1 VSTTEDRA
9 PRSPADRAVR
19 DRVAPDRAPGGTPRA
34 PAGPPGAH
42 PVPAGRGPERP
53 LWHPLVVLPEL
64 VWMLVLVFGYSL
76 ARLFV
81 VDPAT
86 GYRNAFHLWALERDL
101 HLPSETAVQHL
112 ALHWPE
118 VLHAA
123 SDYYAYAHFPV
134 TSVFLAWVYV
144 FRHRSWRWVRN
155 GITGFTAAALL
166 IEALLPMAPP
176 RLVPAFGMEDVA
188 ARLGE
193 SVYPAS
199 TSSGVANQFAAMPSV
214 HFGWALLV
222 GVGVV
227 LLTRWRWRWLALL
240 HPGITLAVITLTAN
254 HYWLDS
260 VVAGGLVAAA
270 LGGSAVL
277 RRRELARRD
286 ARIAAWAAPVSGR

>member
-1 VSTTEDRA
+1 MTCPQRLAER
-9 PRSPADRAVR
+9 PADPTDPAV
-19 DRVAPDRAPGGTPRA
+19 AA
-34 PAGPPGAH
+34 GAH
-42 PVPAGRGPERP
+42 AGGPVGRRERP

-86 GYRNAFHLWALERDL
+86 GYRNAFRLWTLERDL
-101 HLPSETAVQHL
+101 HLPSEAALQHL
-112 ALHWPE
+112 VLQWPVLLRALN
-118 VLHAA
+118 
-123 SDYYAYAHFPV
+123 DYYASAHFPM
-134 TSVFLAWVYV
+134 TAVFLFWVYV
-144 FRHRSWRWVRN
+144 WRHRSWRWVRN
-155 GITGFTAAALL
+155 AITAFTAVALG
-166 IEALLPMAPP
+166 IEALVPMAPP
-176 RLVPAFGMEDVA
+176 RLVPTFGMEDVA

-227 LLTRWRWRWLALL
+227 LLTRTRWRWLALA
-240 HPGITLAVITLTAN
+240 HPAITLVVITLTAN

-260 VVAGGLVAAA
+260 VVAGALVAAA
-270 LGGSAVL
+270 LGGAGVL
-277 RRRELARRD
+277 RRRELARR
-286 ARIAAWAAPVSGR
+286 AERVAAWATPVRSR

>member
-1 VSTTEDRA
+1 VSTTEEQV
-9 PRSPADRAVR
+9 ADRPA
-19 DRVAPDRAPGGTPRA
+19 A
-34 PAGPPGAH
+34 PATASPTGAH
-42 PVPAGRGPERP
+42 PVPAGRRRERP

-64 VWMLVLVFGYSL
+64 IWMLVLVFGYSA

-101 HLPSETAVQHL
+101 HLPSESGLQHL
-112 ALHWPE
+112 VLQWPAL
-118 VLHAA
+118 LR
-123 SDYYAYAHFPV
+123 SFNDYYAYAHFPV
-134 TSVFLAWVYV
+134 TAVFLAWVYV

-155 GITGFTAAALL
+155 GITAFTAISLL
-166 IEALLPMAPP
+166 IEALMPMAPP
-176 RLVPAFGMEDVA
+176 RLVPSFGMEDVA
-188 ARLGE
+188 AALGQ

-227 LLTRWRWRWLALL
+227 LLTRWRWRWLALG
-240 HPGITLAVITLTAN
+240 HPAITLVVITLTAN

-260 VVAGGLVAAA
+260 AVAGGLVAAA
-270 LGGSAVL
+270 LGGSAAL

-286 ARIAAWAAPVSGR
+286 ARVAAWAASVSGR